1 MPQTTFP
8 PPRAYVRVFLQL
20 KAIVGV
26 TNDFD
31 LAMGEQSLR
40 SGRSRILAG
49 TVVAAV
55 DNPTRELLVG
65 LNDARYRGLQLIPGG
80 SERYIGFH

>member
-1 MPQTTFP
+1 MSQTNFP
-8 PPRAYVRVFLQL
+8 PPIHLEAN
-20 KAIVGV
+20 IGGMH
-26 TNDFD
+26 DFD